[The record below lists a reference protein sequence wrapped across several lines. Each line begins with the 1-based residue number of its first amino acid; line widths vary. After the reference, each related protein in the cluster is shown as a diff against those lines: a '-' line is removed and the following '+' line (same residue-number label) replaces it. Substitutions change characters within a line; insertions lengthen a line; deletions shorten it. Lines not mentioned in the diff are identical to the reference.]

1 MVSLDDEK
9 NVFHTFEGKCKIVD
23 FKIYFLLK

>member
-9 NVFHTFEGKCKIVD
+9 NFFHIFEGKCKIVD